1 MSETPDP
8 LGAAYETAARRLS
21 ELNRRWEHMVL
32 SDPLEYGQDQWRV
45 TPQQVALEE
54 QIHRLWHDYIDIR
67 NAYLT
72 AAGHPDPAQPTS
84 AWVHVSDG
92 FGHGRV

>member
-32 SDPLEYGQDQWRV
+32 SDPLEYGQDQWRL
-45 TPQQVALEE
+45 TPEQVALEE
-54 QIHRLWHDYIDIR
+54 QIRHLWDEYVHVRD
-67 NAYLT
+67 AYMT
-72 AAGHPDPAQPTS
+72 AANTPEPA
-84 AWVHVSDG
+84 
-92 FGHGRV
+92 